1 MTAFGRRLP
10 APPLRTR
17 VLAAAAAGMAIAEL
31 GAAVIAWRLDLSPRF
46 VVESG
51 SLFLVT
57 MAVAA
62 SRVQSGHPFRH
73 FGGANLTTTI
83 RLGLVAVV
91 AAMLG
96 APYSPA
102 LAWTAAAL
110 TVVVTL
116 LDGVDGAIARRSSL
130 ASAFGAR
137 FDMETDALLLLVLSV
152 LAWRWDRAGAW
163 VLACGLMRYAF
174 VAAGW
179 VWRWLDAPLPPS
191 QRRKTVCV
199 VQIVTLGAI
208 VAPVIPAWLSVAAAA
223 VTLGLLAWSFGV
235 DVLWLA
241 RRHAARPV

>member
-1 MTAFGRRLP
+1 
-10 APPLRTR
+10 
-17 VLAAAAAGMAIAEL
+17 MAIAEA
-31 GAAVIAWRLDLSPRF
+31 GAALAAWRLGLSPSF
-46 VVESG
+46 IVESG
-51 SLFLVT
+51 GIFLVT

-62 SRVQSGHPFRH
+62 GRVQAHHPFRG

-83 RLGLVAVV
+83 RLALVAVV

-96 APYSPA
+96 QPYSPA
-102 LAWTAAAL
+102 LAWAAAAL
-110 TVVVTL
+110 TVVVTA

-137 FDMETDALLLLVLSV
+137 FDMETDAWLLLVLSA

-163 VLACGLMRYAF
+163 VLACGLMRYVF

-199 VQIVTLGAI
+199 VQIVTLGVI
-208 VAPVIPAWLSVAAAA
+208 VAPMIPRLVSVLAAA
-223 VTLGLLAWSFGV
+223 VTLGLLTWSFGV
-235 DVLWLA
+235 DVVWLA
-241 RRHAARPV
+241 RQHAAGPR

>member
-1 MTAFGRRLP
+1 
-10 APPLRTR
+10 
-17 VLAAAAAGMAIAEL
+17 MAIAEV
-31 GAAVIAWRLDLSPRF
+31 GAALVAWRLDLSPRF
-46 VVESG
+46 VFQSG
-51 SLFLVT
+51 GLFLVT
-57 MAVAA
+57 VAVAA
-62 SRVQSGHPFRH
+62 GRVQSGHPFRH

-102 LAWTAAAL
+102 LAWAATAV
-110 TVVVTL
+110 TVVVTV
-116 LDGVDGAIARRSSL
+116 LDGLDGAIARRSSL

-137 FDMETDALLLLVLSV
+137 FDMETDAWLLLVLSL

-163 VLACGLMRYAF
+163 VLACGLMRYGF

-179 VWRWLDAPLPPS
+179 VWRWLEAPLPPS

-199 VQIVTLGAI
+199 VQIVTLGVI
-208 VAPVIPAWLSVAAAA
+208 VAPVVPGWLSVAAAA

-235 DVLWLA
+235 DVVWLA
-241 RRHAARPV
+241 RRHAAGPA